1 MQEKAS
7 PEFAGSPLC
16 IYDDRKTVGPSNPNR
31 RTTDPVPRRAHAFI
45 DESKSRGYLMATAFV
60 HPRHLQSLRHG
71 LRQLR
76 PRGRRSVHFN
86 GARDEL
92 RHAVLDTLVAH
103 DVTAVV
109 VEATGRRGPQQREMC
124 IRKLAQRCLAVEAG
138 IVVLDLDESV
148 VSKDRRWLYEEL
160 HKSEIRYDHMHRHEE
175 PLLWAADA
183 IAWAWQRAG
192 DWRDRVRPLVVEFQ
206 EVP

>member
-1 MQEKAS
+1 M
-7 PEFAGSPLC
+7 
-16 IYDDRKTVGPSNPNR
+16 
-31 RTTDPVPRRAHAFI
+31 
-45 DESKSRGYLMATAFV
+45 
-60 HPRHLQSLRHG
+60 
-71 LRQLR
+71 
-76 PRGRRSVHFN
+76 HFN

-109 VEATGRRGPQQREMC
+109 VQATGRRGLQQREMC
-124 IRKLAQRCLAVEAG
+124 VRKLAQHCLATEAG

-148 VSKDRRWLYEEL
+148 VGKDRRWLYEEL
-160 HKSEIRYDHMHRHEE
+160 HKSETRYDHMHRHEE

-183 IAWAWQRAG
+183 VAWAWQRAG
-192 DWRDRVRPLVVEFQ
+192 SWRDRVRPMVVRFQ

>member
-1 MQEKAS
+1 
-7 PEFAGSPLC
+7 
-16 IYDDRKTVGPSNPNR
+16 
-31 RTTDPVPRRAHAFI
+31 
-45 DESKSRGYLMATAFV
+45 MAAAFV
-60 HPRHLQSLRHG
+60 HPKHLQSLRHG

-92 RHAVLDTLVAH
+92 RHAVLDALVAH

-124 IRKLAQRCLAVEAG
+124 VRKLAQRCLAVEAG

-192 DWRDRVRPLVVEFQ
+192 DWRDRVRPLVVQFQ

>member
-1 MQEKAS
+1 MRPTDAHRQ
-7 PEFAGSPLC
+7 
-16 IYDDRKTVGPSNPNR
+16 KTEHQTP
-31 RTTDPVPRRAHAFI
+31 DQVPRRAHVFV
-45 DESKSRGYLMATAFV
+45 DESKSRGYLMAAAFV
-60 HPRHLQSLRHG
+60 HARHLQSLRRA

-92 RHAVLDTLVAH
+92 RHAVLDVLVAH

-109 VEATGRRGPQQREMC
+109 VQATGRRGPQQREVC
-124 IRKLAQRCLAVEAG
+124 VRKVAQCCVATEAG
-138 IVVLDLDESV
+138 VVVLDLDESV

-160 HKSEIRYDHMHRHEE
+160 HKSETRYDHLHRHEE

-183 IAWAWQRAG
+183 VAWAWQRAG
-192 DWRDRVRPLVVEFQ
+192 SWRDRVRPMVTQVH
-206 EVP
+206 EVS